1 MQYCRC
7 KLNLSVN
14 SCLLFSAPR
23 WNEATL
29 LITKR
34 TCLRQTKD
42 WQTAQPPLLWIH
54 LIPTPLNYF
63 SFFYS
68 RIYVVLSFSFIF
80 CFCKSSILRWTY
92 IFIVFLNSL
101 FNFSIH
107 FVCGYNLISR
117 NFKMVGSINFK
128 LVAFICF
135 LAYADIAFISS

>member
-29 LITKR
+29 LIAKR

-68 RIYVVLSFSFIF
+68 GIYVVLFSFHLYSAF
-80 CFCKSSILRWTY
+80 VKAVFWDGHM

-107 FVCGYNLISR
+107 FLCGYSLISR
-117 NFKMVGSINFK
+117 NFKMVDSINFK

-135 LAYADIAFISS
+135 FGICRQCFHQ